1 MVMVSPFCICAKV
14 LLTRA
19 IRAQRVRRI
28 CFFICLGF
36 EWVSGFE
43 FSYVRSQATPNRV
56 EACQQQYREQRLANR
71 RSKFR
76 VGLSCRRYI
85 PTLRGVG
92 ELNACSHLGQD
103 RRCYTLGYLLVNIH
117 KRTGACRRIGI
128 PIVRVISGS

>member
-1 MVMVSPFCICAKV
+1 MSPFCICAKV

-43 FSYVRSQATPNRV
+43 FSYVGSQATPYCV
-56 EACQQQYREQRLANR
+56 EACQQQYREQRIANR

-76 VGLSCRRYI
+76 VGLSCWWYI
-85 PTLRGVG
+85 ATLCGVRK
-92 ELNACSHLGQD
+92 SDTRPRLGQE
-103 RRCYTLGYLLVNIH
+103 RRRYTLGYLLVNIH

-128 PIVRVISGS
+128 PIVIVISGG